1 MRKITRLFYTP
12 YLTNCLKKLIYR
24 DSLSVRKS
32 AKTNPVYQGEISAV
46 YRLIF
51 PDSFHVLRQMLSP
64 NLSGT
69 LLFYDT
75 KSIMT
80 PTSAH
85 LKNVIFLFLVKKSTV
100 MLLPSENYGWFTSN
114 PEYAFQIY

>member
-12 YLTNCLKKLIYR
+12 YLTNCLKCITIYYIKKLIYR

-100 MLLPSENYGWFTSN
+100 MLLPSENYG
-114 PEYAFQIY
+114 